1 MTNLSGIS
9 LICFAGDCVGGSPI
23 TIGAP
28 LMAANSA
35 NAVALRSLTLKLIAS
50 MIGSPS
56 DSPVSLRLRQRRQE
70 KGPTHTV
77 DQNRSDGPAYGEGA
91 LRLFSCRSKY
101 TSAALNIIIHDE

>member
-9 LICFAGDCVGGSPI
+9 LICVAGDGVCGAPI

-70 KGPTHTV
+70 KGPTHTSIKTV
-77 DQNRSDGPAYGEGA
+77 VMGLLTEMARSACLIAD
-91 LRLFSCRSKY
+91 RS
-101 TSAALNIIIHDE
+101 THPPH